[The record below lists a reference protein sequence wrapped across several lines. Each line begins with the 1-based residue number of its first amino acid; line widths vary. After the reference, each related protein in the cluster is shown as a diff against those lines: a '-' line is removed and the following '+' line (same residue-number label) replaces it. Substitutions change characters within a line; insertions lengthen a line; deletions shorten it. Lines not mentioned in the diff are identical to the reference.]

1 MTDELPTPR
10 DLLRAFD
17 DECETDIVACSI
29 CYENV
34 ASNKNSCIT
43 ECGHQFCFACIMRT
57 ITSNTATCNLCPICR
72 TQMFAQVELSDD
84 ESSDSESDSS
94 ESSESSESEEE
105 EEDLRPKASIDQ
117 ITEQLIRENFH
128 MTDLVAIL
136 TGRCDVTFTQQYID
150 SIDTLFDSIMNVEDH
165 RERRKERIGETAE
178 TTQMDSEDRNISGRV
193 RIADNLNFDPITGDY
208 TEDDGCIC

>member
-1 MTDELPTPR
+1 
-10 DLLRAFD
+10 
-17 DECETDIVACSI
+17 
-29 CYENV
+29 
-34 ASNKNSCIT
+34 
-43 ECGHQFCFACIMRT
+43 
-57 ITSNTATCNLCPICR
+57 
-72 TQMFAQVELSDD
+72 MFAQIELSDD
-84 ESSDSESDSS
+84 ESSDSESES
-94 ESSESSESEEE
+94 ESSDSDSEEEEEE

-150 SIDTLFDSIMNVEDH
+150 SMDTLFDSIMNVEDH
-165 RERRKERIGETAE
+165 RERRKERISETAE
-178 TTQMDSEDRNISGRV
+178 STQMDSEDRNITGRV